1 MALNEAQKRERSEY
15 LERNLAITE
24 CSQGKPYV
32 FISYASDNW
41 EKVFK
46 GAVIPLQQTYG
57 LRVYAD
63 KAFDKVN
70 DRWIVPML
78 RNIRGA
84 AAVMVFVSQPYI
96 ESYACFLELLTAV
109 NSKKPIIFI
118 SLEDNLHLGNTTDQ
132 PEVERGVKNEIL
144 NQGANLATNTN
155 NTSNDLMRAMKSAYT
170 SISTLLEQDAL
181 SRFDISDAFI
191 NFFRDASVNR
201 KTMNDLK
208 AVKRTIGSVSKDVF
222 DKALIIRQ
230 EDSAEKVQEVL
241 PAAGRAAEQ
250 QPAQVE
256 APETRAEQPGVQ
268 EEKGVQEVQSVQAEK
283 QEGDQEA
290 QNQQPGVQEEEDV
303 QETQAEQPAETAA
316 PDFSFAQTGKESSR
330 RNLLIGG
337 IAGGVALIA
346 VIVVIVVIVV
356 NSRVRE
362 VNGVKYA
369 VGNGNTGEYTG
380 SWQHGAPEGEGKIVY
395 SNGNVYEGEWED
407 GKPNGQGTASYTN
420 GNVYEGEWEDGER
433 NGQGTMTYVNGDV
446 YEGEWKNDTL
456 NGQGKYTWADGRVY
470 EGEYQN
476 GKKEGQGTIT
486 FAEDDASNRVSYEG
500 EWKEDKKEGQGKM
513 IWTDGNVYEGEWKND
528 SRDG

>member
-70 DRWIVPML
+70 DKWIVPML

-84 AAVMVFVSQPYI
+84 DAVMVFVSQQYI

-109 NSKKPIIFI
+109 NSKKQIIFI
-118 SLEDNLHLGNTTDQ
+118 SLEDNLRLGNTTDQ

-144 NQGANLATNTN
+144 NQGANLSTNTN

-222 DKALIIRQ
+222 DKALITRQ
-230 EDSAEKVQEVL
+230 EELVERGPEEVQ
-241 PAAGRAAEQ
+241 PAAGSAAQQTWQQAVQRPEQ
-250 QPAQVE
+250 TGA
-256 APETRAEQPGVQ
+256 GM
-268 EEKGVQEVQSVQAEK
+268 
-283 QEGDQEA
+283 QEGI
-290 QNQQPGVQEEEDV
+290 
-303 QETQAEQPAETAA
+303 QETQTWQQTAQQPEQTGTGMQGGAQETQTWQQAARQPGETAA
-316 PDFSFAQTGKESSR
+316 PAFSFAKSGKSSGLNGR
-330 RNLLIGG
+330 KKLLIGG

-346 VIVVIVVIVV
+346 VIAVIIVLV
-356 NSRVRE
+356 LNGRVKE
-362 VNGVKYA
+362 VSGVQYVSKS
-369 VGNGNTGEYTG
+369 GSGSGEYTG
-380 SWQHGAPEGEGKIVY
+380 SWQHGAPEGEGRFVM
-395 SNGNVYEGEWED
+395 S
-407 GKPNGQGTASYTN
+407 S
-420 GNVYEGEWEDGER
+420 
-433 NGQGTMTYVNGDV
+433 GDV
-446 YEGEWKNDTL
+446 YEG
-456 NGQGKYTWADGRVY
+456 
-470 EGEYQN
+470 
-476 GKKEGQGTIT
+476 
-486 FAEDDASNRVSYEG
+486 
-500 EWKEDKKEGQGKM
+500 
-513 IWTDGNVYEGEWKND
+513 
-528 SRDG
+528 